1 MPDFRAA
8 DSSKEKSS
16 AGDSSSSELIQD
28 AIGIPRSL
36 QMESKLPEALLKRGQ
51 ELTKDWTPPSPLQGV
66 VEERNAKAA
75 TKIAEKEIAPPKTED
90 TKPEV
95 VRSGEK
101 NRVLSQLSPADRT
114 TVNTLRMEL
123 SVATA
128 DNERSIKQ
136 AEIQSFLKPKLG
148 DALYDSGI
156 REITAGSSTSDLLKE
171 IKGDRPEEF
180 AQLKAELR
188 QRILS
193 HADMAITD
201 PGRRKDFAEK
211 LTKFDERSKGLSDSE
226 AINTYLQL
234 GRVLDPSLKL
244 EHGHRAVLAHSL
256 LANVAVPTSIDQ
268 GGHNT
273 CNVTTMQVR
282 LFAQEPGLA
291 SKVVADVA
299 VGGQFVSADGTVVKP
314 LNLDPDGE
322 AKTYPNWDGSRNYA
336 SQIFQLT
343 AINIYWNRRET
354 LPGGKTPGKG
364 KIQYAQDEHGEFLL
378 DTSVNPPQKQSF
390 ATVDADHPWLD
401 VRGVS
406 EINQQITGRPSKN
419 FGVERWVYPSE
430 SEGITKLMTLGG
442 FKERL
447 LELKQ
452 QNAFPVIISVDAAK
466 KPFGDGKGFGP
477 HVVTITDYDPE
488 KQEVSVDNQWGSSND
503 FTGLPGQRS
512 KLPVSEIW
520 SAMSQMPGLDF
531 FKDKAKH
538 ALDGLA
544 WKDTIKP
551 TYTALSA
558 KGLGFGLSAT
568 APWAVRGGLGYLS
581 EWGLPGAAKA
591 LQLSETRLGGI
602 TLRAGTGLAALGA
615 FAYINDLPSAF
626 KQGNS
631 YGVGKLTRVAGD
643 YLSFEIGRGIIQKAT
658 SWVPYAPARFGLQ
671 LAGGIATTT
680 VFDKLLGE
688 GSEIGGSYVYDYAH
702 DYLTKPSGLPKVV
715 EKPAPSVETVT
726 PNPTPG
732 KELKLLDGGSMTQQ
746 FMERSKRVR
755 ANSIFNELENRQVFK
770 HE

>member
-1 MPDFRAA
+1 MPDFRTA
-8 DSSKEKSS
+8 DSSKEKGSGDLSS
-16 AGDSSSSELIQD
+16 GSDLLRD
-28 AIGIPRSL
+28 AMGLPPTL
-36 QMESKLPEALLKRGQ
+36 LPETKLPPELLKKGQ
-51 ELTKDWTPPSPLQGV
+51 ELTRDWKPPVPLLAV
-66 VEERNAKAA
+66 PAEIDRKAA
-75 TKIAEKEIAPPKTED
+75 KIAEKQQAKPEE
-90 TKPEV
+90 TKPEI
-95 VRSGEK
+95 VRQAEK
-101 NRVLSQLSPADRT
+101 NLLLGQLSADDRK
-114 TVNTLRMEL
+114 TLDAIRLEL
-123 SVATA
+123 SVATG
-128 DNERSIKQ
+128 DNERAIKQ
-136 AEIQSFLKPKLG
+136 AEIQSFLATKLKAPIADG
-148 DALYDSGI
+148 GI
-156 REITAGSSTSDLLKE
+156 REILAACSSADLMKE
-171 IKGDRPEEF
+171 IRVERPEEI
-180 AQLKAELR
+180 QSLKVELKN
-188 QRILS
+188 RISS
-193 HADMAITD
+193 HADMAITE

-211 LTKFDERSKGLSDSE
+211 LAKFDERAKNLPE
-226 AINTYLQL
+226 AEVLNTYLQL

-244 EHGHRAVLAHSL
+244 EHGHRGVLAHSL
-256 LANVAVPTSIDQ
+256 LSNVAVPTSIDQ

-282 LFAQEPGLA
+282 LFSQEPGLA
-291 SKVVADVA
+291 AKVVADVA
-299 VGGQFVSADGTVVKP
+299 VGGKFVSADGTVVKP
-314 LNLDPDGE
+314 MNLEPDSE
-322 AKTYPNWDGSRNYA
+322 AKVYPNWDGSRNYA

-354 LPGGKTPGKG
+354 LPGGKTPGRG

-406 EINQQITGRPSKN
+406 EINQQITGRPSTN
-419 FGVERWVYPSE
+419 FGIERWIYPSD
-430 SEGITKLMTLGG
+430 SDGITKLMTLGG
-442 FKERL
+442 FKEKL
-447 LELKQ
+447 QQLKD

-488 KQEVSVDNQWGSSND
+488 KQEVSVDNQWGSGND

-520 SAMSQMPGLDF
+520 GAMSQMPGLDF
-531 FKDKAKH
+531 FKGKAKH

-544 WKDTIKP
+544 WKDTVKP
-551 TYTALSA
+551 TYTALSV
-558 KGLGFGLSAT
+558 KGLGIGLSAT

-581 EWGLPGAAKA
+581 EWGVPGAAKA
-591 LQLSETRLGGI
+591 LQLSESKLGSVA
-602 TLRAGTGLAALGA
+602 LRAGTGLAALGA
-615 FAYINDLPSAF
+615 FAYINDVPGAF

-671 LAGGIATTT
+671 IAGGIATTT

-702 DYLTKPSGLPKVV
+702 DYLYKPKGLVPKAI
-715 EKPAPSVETVT
+715 EKPAPSVETIT

-732 KELKLLDGGSMTQQ
+732 KEMKPLNGGSMTQQ
-746 FMERSKRVR
+746 FIERKNAYDWESKY
-755 ANSIFNELENRQVFK
+755 SIYESRQALQQK
-770 HE
+770 